1 MMAEYVEFTDFG
13 AQNESSTDDGP
24 LPITSLVP
32 MESIY
37 MPPLVRLRFRVRRI
51 VESIWMRLLSL
62 LLVVIDAIVLLV
74 RLSEMKWKFDDT
86 RDEPLGYQ
94 IESYFVIAYFVLE
107 VCCRIFA
114 LGPKEFFSR
123 RIEVLDFVIIML
135 SAVLTFV
142 FAFGRIVVVTRLIR
156 IVIIFRLLNENHQLR
171 KATRLLISQNKRRYR
186 EDGFD
191 LDLTF
196 VTNRIIAMSYP
207 SSGLT
212 SVYRN
217 PVKEVIRFFNT
228 KYPEHYMLYNL
239 CSERQYDPALF
250 NGRVECFGIDDH
262 NVPTLNAMVAF
273 CENASAFLEAD
284 PGNIIAVHCKGGK
297 GRTGTMICALLL
309 YMKQQP
315 TADAALEFFGH
326 RRTDLLISSQFQGV
340 QTPSQS
346 RFVHYFEQ
354 IVHRNNCLAPSL
366 VSRTITTVKVLAP
379 PAAVLNAAV
388 GEPGSLRFVVYCEN
402 RPVFDF
408 VSAHSLGEAIVQ
420 AGYVNLPSGQTI
432 LALEFDV
439 GAINVEGEVKIKFT
453 SESLPKAY
461 DSCAFFFWFHT
472 SFIQHDRLYIP
483 REELDNPHK
492 KKTWTLYEENFGV
505 ELFFANT

>member
-315 TADAALEFFGH
+315 TADVCLCVLCFDPFPFCCCCFFSMRKTSMVSRLSQNRHVDPICSFGCLRDIFVFLLLHSALPCSA
-326 RRTDLLISSQFQGV
+326 LLCPPPTSHS
-340 QTPSQS
+340 P
-346 RFVHYFEQ
+346 RWFV
-354 IVHRNNCLAPSL
+354 PSL
-366 VSRTITTVKVLAP
+366 FCKGGSRVLWP
-379 PAAVLNAAV
+379 P
-388 GEPGSLRFVVYCEN
+388 PHR
-402 RPVFDF
+402 
-408 VSAHSLGEAIVQ
+408 
-420 AGYVNLPSGQTI
+420 
-432 LALEFDV
+432 LAD
-439 GAINVEGEVKIKFT
+439 
-453 SESLPKAY
+453 
-461 DSCAFFFWFHT
+461 
-472 SFIQHDRLYIP
+472 
-483 REELDNPHK
+483 
-492 KKTWTLYEENFGV
+492 
-505 ELFFANT
+505 